1 LKTEIECQIFTEL
14 SAKDAKEDI
23 NEMFKNIAFLLPNND
38 ISQMISQS
46 SIHNILNYISIIFN
60 LSNL

>member
-1 LKTEIECQIFTEL
+1 MKTEIECQIFTEL

-23 NEMFKNIAFLLPNND
+23 NEMFKNIAFILPNND